1 MNCFNVVSKG
11 PKIRAVG
18 GEISFYKNY
27 VIHQFKTTGITD
39 TFLPYSD
46 IELEYLVI
54 AGGGGGGGNKG
65 AGGGAGGYRCSVP
78 NEYSGGLS
86 DPEDKLTILKKV
98 SKDVIIGE
106 GGTYLLSDGS
116 VPESKRGTNGY
127 NTTFDSIVSIGGGC
141 GAGGGVATGRGQGD
155 TGGSGGGSTTYYTS
169 HGIVSG
175 GLGTTNQG
183 FNAGSA
189 YSSVNATFTAT
200 GGGGAGGSSPNLT
213 TSNRYDGVGG
223 VGIESSITGFPL
235 FRAAGGSSDVCSIKS
250 SDIGGTYNSDPLQ
263 NTGSGG
269 GANRKGA
276 DGIVIVRYR
285 N

>member
-54 AGGGGGGGNKG
+54 AGGGGGGNNVG

-86 DPEDKLTILKKV
+86 DPEEKYECLKK
-98 SKDVIIGE
+98 SPINVIIGS
-106 GGTYLLSDGS
+106 GGRGS
-116 VPESKRGTNGY
+116 YVPNRNRYYGENGG
-127 NTTFDSIVSIGGGC
+127 NSSFGNIVSLGGGG
-141 GAGGGVATGRGQGD
+141 GANGGVTLNIYYTGFVGF
-155 TGGSGGGSTTYYTS
+155 TGGSGGGSTSYS
-169 HGIVSG
+169 PSKGLIQGGSG
-175 GLGTTNQG
+175 TINQG
-183 FNAGSA
+183 FNAGTTQSIDNNTF
-189 YSSVNATFTAT
+189 SSS
-200 GGGGAGGSSPNLT
+200 GGGGAGGSSLNVENSGRL
-213 TSNRYDGVGG
+213 GG
-223 VGIESSITGFPL
+223 IGGIGIQSSITGFPF
-235 FRAAGGSSDVCSIKS
+235 FRAAGGTSDTTQSSG
-250 SDIGGTYNSDPLQ
+250 IGGAHGISPLQ
-263 NTGSGG
+263 NTGSGAG
-269 GANRKGA
+269 DDGKGA